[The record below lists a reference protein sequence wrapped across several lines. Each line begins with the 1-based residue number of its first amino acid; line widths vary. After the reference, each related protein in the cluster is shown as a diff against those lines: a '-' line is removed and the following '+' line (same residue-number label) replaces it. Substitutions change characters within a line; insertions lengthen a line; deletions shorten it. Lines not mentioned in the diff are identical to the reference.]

1 VYGAAGLGFSGA
13 NLIMAQVLPTAE
25 YGVFTLVIALSNL
38 GSTLAPAGVD
48 GIVQRR
54 SLDAGPELL
63 RRTMAASVA
72 VGVVF
77 TIVAG
82 LAYSIT
88 LPMVAIVLT
97 STIAGGAMVVAG
109 AQFQS
114 ERRFGLSLMLTQ
126 SPNLVLLIA
135 GLVVLA
141 SRAQSAWVP
150 LAISG
155 LGFVVAGTWGWGLL
169 FRERARKG
177 FSETRFP
184 WTEALAFG
192 GLNAAGLVLT
202 QLDRLVIP
210 HVLPL
215 GDLATYGVLAAIAGS
230 FFRVLQMGVGYT
242 LVARLRVSRDTPE
255 RRHLIVQE
263 AKLVIV
269 LVIACA
275 GVIWL
280 ITPWVER
287 WLLHDKYHLA
297 GSLLVAAVVSG
308 TSKILGS
315 FTRATVTALA
325 TPAELSMV
333 SWLGWVSVALAVP
346 AAMYG
351 ARWGLAGV
359 IYGVAL
365 GWLLRA
371 LAGAYV
377 TLRHLKLPVSIP
389 VTAP

>member
-1 VYGAAGLGFSGA
+1 
-13 NLIMAQVLPTAE
+13 
-25 YGVFTLVIALSNL
+25 
-38 GSTLAPAGVD
+38 
-48 GIVQRR
+48 
-54 SLDAGPELL
+54 
-63 RRTMAASVA
+63 
-72 VGVVF
+72 
-77 TIVAG
+77 
-82 LAYSIT
+82 
-88 LPMVAIVLT
+88 
-97 STIAGGAMVVAG
+97 
-109 AQFQS
+109 
-114 ERRFGLSLMLTQ
+114 
-126 SPNLVLLIA
+126 
-135 GLVVLA
+135 
-141 SRAQSAWVP
+141 
-150 LAISG
+150 
-155 LGFVVAGTWGWGLL
+155 
-169 FRERARKG
+169 
-177 FSETRFP
+177 
-184 WTEALAFG
+184 
-192 GLNAAGLVLT
+192 
-202 QLDRLVIP
+202 
-210 HVLPL
+210 
-215 GDLATYGVLAAIAGS
+215 
-230 FFRVLQMGVGYT
+230 MGVGYT

-280 ITPWVER
+280 ITPWVEH